1 MKSLKKALVASVL
14 TTSASAAMADGAVI
28 KDGYIFEQNKLIPTG
43 FRAEVGTTGYGG
55 TIQWTAS
62 PYVGLSL
69 GYNGGDISWSD
80 DIKVNG
86 SKYDIDMNNKN
97 IYLNAE
103 IHPWGTSDNRWAQ
116 GAYFAAGVAYLKN
129 DYDLDRRVAGSRGF
143 TVNNTDF
150 LADAEGVHINGKMKY
165 ENDIAPYVGV
175 GIAPKFGKNW
185 GVFGEVGAYYTGNPT
200 VTLQT
205 VSGSAVTTASTNLD
219 NELAKEANKLEN
231 DDKYAWLPVG
241 KVGVNFYW

>member
-1 MKSLKKALVASVL
+1 MKYLKTALVASIL
-14 TTSASAAMADGAVI
+14 TTAAGTTMADGAVI
-28 KDGYIFEQNKLIPTG
+28 KDGYVFEQNKLIPTG
-43 FRAEVGTTGYGG
+43 ARAEVGTTGYGG
-55 TIQWTAS
+55 AIQWTAS

-69 GYNGGDISWSD
+69 GYNGGNISWSD

-86 SKYDIDMNNKN
+86 SKYDIDMDNNN
-97 IYLNAE
+97 VYLNAE

-116 GAYFAAGVAYLKN
+116 GTYFAAGVAYLDNK
-129 DYDLDRRVAGSRGF
+129 YDLDRRVNGARGF

-150 LADAEGVHINGKMKY
+150 LADANGVHINGKMEYK
-165 ENDIAPYVGV
+165 NDIAPYVGV

-185 GVFGEVGAYYTGNPT
+185 GVFGEVGAYYTGNPS

-205 VSGSAVTTASTNLD
+205 VSGGATTNAGTDLNT
-219 NELAKEANKLEN
+219 ELAKEADKIAN
-231 DDKYAWLPVG
+231 DDKYAWMPVG